1 MQLLQF
7 RLNILIF
14 KLHKLS
20 CMFVLFFD
28 INNEINA
35 MKCSMSSNQNQ
46 HYINDAI
53 ELLWQYGSYSRK
65 RHSKLTQCQ
74 FIIIHGI
81 LIFVHF
87 MKLIIQRIDI
97 IKSPYNMLCR
107 GSTKIPFFLKP

>member
-53 ELLWQYGSYSRK
+53 ELLWQYGSYS
-65 RHSKLTQCQ
+65 KLTQCQ
-74 FIIIHGI
+74 LILIHGI
-81 LIFVHF
+81 
-87 MKLIIQRIDI
+87 
-97 IKSPYNMLCR
+97 
-107 GSTKIPFFLKP
+107 FLYIL